1 MAKQYDVFELARDIN
16 PVIRKGMRG
25 VILEVWDFGVFEVEF
40 VKEDATNYEYNGAS
54 TFTIKLEDIE
64 SIVWASKTQ

>member
-1 MAKQYDVFELARDIN
+1 MNVEQ
-16 PVIRKGMRG
+16 G
-25 VILEVWDFGVFEVEF
+25 ILNVEVWDVGVFEVEF

-64 SIVWASKTQ
+64 RVVWISKTK